1 MKQRVISSLILLPL
15 VGLAIWFAYPW
26 FQILLGVVI
35 VLLSW
40 EWDKMLTNKLTP
52 FALISAVVATAAMLM
67 VESGQTAI
75 LFAGI
80 VAAVSLLAYANS
92 KKSMDPHPLLR
103 AFGIFYI
110 TAFAVSAVFILN
122 AFGTLF
128 VFWLILVVFATD
140 VGGMI
145 VGLPL
150 RGPAL
155 CPSISPKKTWSG
167 FFGGL
172 IFAILIAVLFGSLFN
187 LGAISDLILFGSV
200 ISVFAVFGDLLES
213 KIKRVVGVKD
223 SGNIIPG
230 HGGMFDRVDSLMLVI
245 IVTAIFSIVTCGVCP
260 Q

>member
-1 MKQRVISSLILLPL
+1 MKQRIISSLILLPL

-26 FQILLGVVI
+26 FQILLGTVI

-52 FALISAVVATAAMLM
+52 FAITSAAVAIAAMQMAL
-67 VESGQTAI
+67 

-80 VAAVSLLAYANS
+80 VAAVSLFTYAES
-92 KKSMDPHPLLR
+92 KKNMYPHPLLR

-110 TAFAVSAVFILN
+110 TAFAVSAVFVLN
-122 AFGTLF
+122 TFGTLF
-128 VFWLILVVFATD
+128 VFWLILIVSATD
-140 VGGMI
+140 VGGMMI
-145 VGLPL
+145 GLPL

-172 IFAILIAVLFGSLFN
+172 LFAIIIAVLFGILFN
-187 LGAISDLILFGSV
+187 LGNIADLILFGAI

-223 SGNIIPG
+223 SSNIIPG
-230 HGGMFDRVDSLMLVI
+230 HGGMFDRIDSLMFVI
-245 IVTAIFSIVTCGVCP
+245 IVITVFSIIACGACP
-260 Q
+260 

>member
-1 MKQRVISSLILLPL
+1 MKQRIISSLILLPL

-26 FQILLGVVI
+26 FQILLGTVI

-52 FALISAVVATAAMLM
+52 FAIINAAVAIAAMLM
-67 VESGQTAI
+67 VESGQKAL

-80 VAAVSLLAYANS
+80 VAAVSLLTYAES
-92 KKSMDPHPLLR
+92 KKSMYPHPLLR

-110 TAFAVSAVFILN
+110 TAFAVSAVFVLN
-122 AFGTLF
+122 TFGTLF
-128 VFWLILVVFATD
+128 VFWLILIVSATD

-172 IFAILIAVLFGSLFN
+172 VFAILIAVLFGILFN
-187 LGAISDLILFGSV
+187 LGNIADLILFGAI

-213 KIKRVVGVKD
+213 KIKRIVGVKD
-223 SGNIIPG
+223 SSNIIPG
-230 HGGMFDRVDSLMLVI
+230 HGGMFDRIDSLMFVI
-245 IVTAIFSIVTCGVCP
+245 IVITVFSIIACGACP
-260 Q
+260 

>member
-1 MKQRVISSLILLPL
+1 MKQRIISSLILLPL

-26 FQILLGVVI
+26 FQILLGMVI

-40 EWDKMLTNKLTP
+40 EWDKMFTNKLTP
-52 FALISAVVATAAMLM
+52 FAIISAAVATAAMLM
-67 VESGQTAI
+67 VKSGQMAL

-80 VAAVSLLAYANS
+80 VAAVSLLTYAES
-92 KKSMDPHPLLR
+92 KKSMYPHPLLR

-110 TAFAVSAVFILN
+110 TAFAVSAVFVLN
-122 AFGTLF
+122 TFGTLF
-128 VFWLILVVFATD
+128 VFWLILIVSATD
-140 VGGMI
+140 VGGMMI
-145 VGLPL
+145 GLPL

-172 IFAILIAVLFGSLFN
+172 VFAILIAVLFGTLFN
-187 LGAISDLILFGSV
+187 LGPISDLILSGSI

-223 SGNIIPG
+223 SSNIIPG
-230 HGGMFDRVDSLMLVI
+230 HGGMFDRIDSLMFVI
-245 IVTAIFSIVTCGVCP
+245 IVITIFSIIACGACP
-260 Q
+260 